1 MAIDW
6 PELLTYDFCPSAS
19 DDAFLHAQSLLSIYI
34 FRNNTIFK
42 VSSCFL
48 RLPFRGRWWNRQ
60 NAGLFPP
67 DGFYKRIGKLGY
79 QETRK
84 LYTFFWLVTS
94 TKIAKTF
101 LFFWTLNGFSCNEC
115 PHVLP
120 LSILCGKINWLFS
133 PNFILFYFFRGVWNT
148 RNIGAEK
155 RLNMTCPSK
164 DLRLNSFAWGFTL
177 LSSILFSLDGRGL
190 LGLIWQQTNIIG
202 AVERITVQIVHRIMC
217 SLFWLSAIPTYPG
230 LPYFPF
236 MLLLIIKKAR
246 RKGRR
251 QKVYDKDVQ
260 TFFFY
265 HHHQIRMEKSIC
277 FHYSPHSPVQLWPN
291 TGSRVSLLLDVK
303 GLARVRAISIRDA

>member
-133 PNFILFYFFRGVWNT
+133 PNFILFYFFRGV
-148 RNIGAEK
+148 
-155 RLNMTCPSK
+155 
-164 DLRLNSFAWGFTL
+164 
-177 LSSILFSLDGRGL
+177 
-190 LGLIWQQTNIIG
+190 
-202 AVERITVQIVHRIMC
+202 
-217 SLFWLSAIPTYPG
+217 
-230 LPYFPF
+230 
-236 MLLLIIKKAR
+236 
-246 RKGRR
+246 
-251 QKVYDKDVQ
+251 
-260 TFFFY
+260 
-265 HHHQIRMEKSIC
+265 
-277 FHYSPHSPVQLWPN
+277 
-291 TGSRVSLLLDVK
+291 
-303 GLARVRAISIRDA
+303 